1 MVSPGGLLTNSEAA
15 EAATVFTPKEGEY
28 GSPWH
33 EGGVKRCC
41 NLFAI
46 MAPVSVGGWCVAA
59 FAGGE
64 VTKPSSDD

>member
-1 MVSPGGLLTNSEAA
+1 
-15 EAATVFTPKEGEY
+15 VFTPKEGEY